1 VLAAHEDVVAAAAF
15 AVPAEFAEDE
25 VMVAVVRK
33 PGSSAG
39 AAELLRHCEQ
49 QLPYFAVP
57 RYVDLVDE
65 LPLTETGKVAKSEL
79 RQRGITPTTW
89 DRVAAGYQ
97 EGDPPAARCPS
108 A

>member
-1 VLAAHEDVVAAAAF
+1 MLAAHEDVVAAAAF
-15 AVPAEFAEDE
+15 AVPAEFAEFAEFAEDE
-25 VMVAVVRK
+25 VMVAVVRN

-39 AAELLRHCEQ
+39 AADLLRHCEQ

-65 LPLTETGKVAKSEL
+65 LPLTETGKIAKSEL

-89 DRVAAGYQ
+89 DSVAAGFQ
-97 EGDPPAARCPS
+97 LRRDP
-108 A
+108 